1 MLKTN
6 DAAAGGNAVEDC
18 CLVAARVV
26 QGHRVASGENGD
38 PRFPGG
44 TIRMQMPFFKA
55 RGLDLSR
62 FHPATVNVD
71 IAPCA
76 YRVVAPR
83 HTFRQVAWHPTAPAE
98 DFSFIDVE
106 VLGLGPEPV
115 TGFIYYPHPETKPCH
130 FQKASVLELLLPF
143 VPSLRYGMCV
153 QLRIPSRQMAIDV
166 PAVPGA

>member
-1 MLKTN
+1 MMQPNDTADGGKT
-6 DAAAGGNAVEDC
+6 GGNC
-18 CLVAARVV
+18 CLVAAHVV

-44 TIRMQMPFFKA
+44 TIRMQLPFFKA
-55 RGLDLSR
+55 LGLDLFR
-62 FHPATVNVD
+62 FYPATVNVD
-71 IAPCA
+71 ITPCA

-106 VLGLGPEPV
+106 ALGLEPEPV

-143 VPSLRYGMCV
+143 VPSLSYGMRV
-153 QLRIPSRQMAIDV
+153 QLRIPVSQMTINS
-166 PAVPGA
+166 PS